1 MWSKLLRIPATPRIA
16 APDLLVVMWA
26 VLWIVL
32 ALAVVQSTRDVAKL
46 GGTVSQTGSAINQ
59 VGGVINDIP
68 LVPDDVSSASDSVQ
82 AAGQSAE
89 VSGNDG
95 EDAANHLGIYLG
107 IAIAIIPSVPIIG
120 LYLPIRLSRVR
131 EARVARRTLSLHG
144 SDPRFQEF
152 LARRAVERLPYE
164 DIMAVSAHPWEDMK
178 RGRFRALAAAELHR
192 LEVYQPLPP
201 TSTEAT

>member
-95 EDAANHLGIYLG
+95 EDAANSLGIYLG

-131 EARVARRTLSLHG
+131 EARVARRSLSLHG